1 MDQTPLPFEFNEGRT
16 YAKKGSKTVWVK
28 EERSGWNKRQ
38 ATLQLCLHADGLPH
52 TKPLLMFKG
61 LSGTG
66 DVRRRREMKRYP
78 KGIRVIFNDNAYA
91 NGDNLKQWARQE
103 YKWGGVYSPSDNEPR
118 FLALDAFSAHKQT
131 SDETK
136 AQEDFVA
143 ELKKLNC
150 TISMIPSGGTGYV

>member
-1 MDQTPLPFEFNEGRT
+1 
-16 YAKKGSKTVWVK
+16 
-28 EERSGWNKRQ
+28 
-38 ATLQLCLHADGLPH
+38 
-52 TKPLLMFKG
+52 
-61 LSGTG
+61 
-66 DVRRRREMKRYP
+66 
-78 KGIRVIFNDNAYA
+78 VIFNDNAYA

-103 YKWGGVYSPSDNEPR
+103 YKWGGVYSPSDNKPR

-150 TISMIPSGGTGYV
+150 TISMIPPGGTGYVQVCDTTANQLIKKFISESEEAHYDSHEMEYKTGRFTVGDRRVLLAEWTLDAYNKLHEEHRDLIIKGFEQVGMSLNPDGSED